1 MAYVD
6 VPTEFLSF
14 LQREQENARD
24 TGLEDARAVAIEF
37 YQGLPFGDEVEGRS
51 AAVTRDVSEVTD
63 FLTVGI
69 LGTIISS
76 GKVVEF
82 ESEQEPVEPDN
93 DVQQAPQP
101 QQQPMQ
107 GLPGGQPM
115 QQPQPGQQVM
125 GGNGGPQMVDYGEQA
140 TASIQYQFLR
150 KQKGYRI
157 LHDILKAGLLEKSG
171 IVKTYIEPQPP
182 IPQQHRVTVDEIE
195 GDENDETG
203 RTYQGSPIV
212 QAQPADDDWQPGMPS
227 ALWDVTIHKD
237 AAPKFCDIPV
247 PNEYFRVAPDA
258 IDLDEAVYVGE
269 CTPKTMSDLVKLG
282 YDPADLEPIWGNAP
296 AETIVSQARDSERSK
311 DIKSVGQRPGVDKML
326 WLTEEYPLWD
336 FDGDGIAER
345 LFVHRIG
352 AFVLKVMPVDEQPYS
367 LWSPFP
373 MQHRLIGQSVADKT
387 MDIQRI
393 RSVLLRQGLDSQYLS
408 NSPRTLVDETSMTV
422 DTIDDL
428 LTVRPGGLIRYR
440 GNAPQPFQQQ
450 DTSAVA
456 FQGMEMMSTE
466 RESRVG
472 VTRQSQGMN
481 PDTMN
486 TTASG
491 LAMNI
496 QSAQQIE
503 LYICRNFVE
512 LAVAPMFAKR
522 YRLMR
527 RYGRP
532 FRMKIQGKYTTVD
545 PRAWPDEIDM
555 SINVGLGTG
564 NKDQKL
570 QYRMQLLTIQ
580 SQAIA
585 AGMQIV
591 QPEQI
596 YQNVKGM
603 IEDSGLG
610 TPSDYILDPSTLPPS
625 QPKPDPEMAKA
636 MADSQTQQQ
645 QDAQA
650 HEQAM
655 TKLQMQQQDQQAQA
669 AIKAEAAQQDLMTKR
684 ASAEQAAN
692 LAEARAA
699 HEADLANAKAAKEAE
714 LAQNRQIFEMDLA
727 ERRFAFDQEM
737 AKKKHEQAAQNDD
750 NIAGNRPGGSLA
762 E

>member
-1 MAYVD
+1 MAYVE
-6 VPTEFLSF
+6 VPTEFINF

-24 TGLEDARAVAIEF
+24 TGLDDARAVALEF
-37 YQGLPFGDEVEGRS
+37 YQGMPFGDEVEGRS
-51 AAVTRDVSEVTD
+51 AAVTRDVSEVVD
-63 FLTVGI
+63 FLVVGI

-82 ESEQEPVEPDN
+82 ESEQEP
-93 DVQQAPQP
+93 APQ
-101 QQQPMQ
+101 QDEQPLQ
-107 GLPGGQPM
+107 GLPGSQPWT
-115 QQPQPGQQVM
+115 QAPQPGQQVM
-125 GGNGGPQMVDYGEQA
+125 GGNGGPPMVDYGEQA
-140 TASIQYQFLR
+140 TAAIQYQFLR

-157 LHDILKAGLLEKSG
+157 LHDLLKAGLLEKTG
-171 IVKTYIEPQPP
+171 IVKTYIEQQPP
-182 IPQQHRVTVDEIE
+182 IVEQHRVTIDDIQ
-195 GDENDETG
+195 GDESSD

-212 QAQPADDDWQPGMPS
+212 AAEPADEGWEPGAQSM
-227 ALWDVTIHKD
+227 LWDVTIHKD
-237 AAPKFCDIPV
+237 AGPKFCDTPI

-269 CTPKTMSDLVKLG
+269 RVPKTMSDLVKLG
-282 YDPADLEPIWGNAP
+282 YDQADLEPIWGNAP
-296 AETIVSQARDSERSK
+296 ADTIVSQARDSERSK
-311 DIKSVGQRPGVDKML
+311 DIQSIGQRPGADKML

-352 AFVLKVMPVDEQPYS
+352 QFVLKVMPVDEQPYS

-373 MQHRLIGQSVADKT
+373 MQHRLTGQSVADKT

-408 NSPRTLVDETSMTV
+408 NSPRTLVDEQSMTV

-440 GNAPQPFQQQ
+440 GQAPQPFVQQ
-450 DTSAVA
+450 DTSDVA
-456 FQGMEMMSTE
+456 FQGMEMMSNE

-481 PDTMN
+481 PDSLN
-486 TTASG
+486 KTASG

-496 QSAQQIE
+496 ASAQQIE

-527 RYGRP
+527 KYGQP
-532 FRMKIQGKYTTVD
+532 FRMKVQGAYTVID
-545 PRAWPDEIDM
+545 PSLWPDDPSM

-570 QYRMQLLTIQ
+570 NYRMQLLGIQ
-580 SQAIA
+580 QTALM
-585 AGMQIV
+585 AGV
-591 QPEQI
+591 PVVTTEGI
-596 YQNVKGM
+596 YENLKGM

-610 TPSDYILDPSTLPPS
+610 PPS
-625 QPKPDPEMAKA
+625 SYIVDPTTQPPQQPKPDPEMMKA
-636 MADSQTQQQ
+636 QMQSQLDQQN
-645 QDAQA
+645 AQNA

-655 TKLQMQQQDQQAQA
+655 AKLALQQQDQQAQA
-669 AIKAEAAQQDLMTKR
+669 AIKAEAAQQDLNTKR
-684 ASAEQAAN
+684 ASAEQHAQ
-692 LAEARAA
+692 LASDKAA
-699 HEADLANAKAAKEAE
+699 HEAALAEAKTAKEAE
-714 LAQNRQIFEMDLA
+714 LAQNRQEFEMSLSIQ
-727 ERRFAFDQEM
+727 RFEFDKQM
-737 AKKKHEQAAQNDD
+737 AAKKHEQASQSDN

>member
-6 VPTEFLSF
+6 VPAEFLNF

-24 TGLEDARAVAIEF
+24 SGLEDARAVAISF
-37 YQGLPFGDEVEGRS
+37 YQGEKFGDEVDGRS

-82 ESEQEPVEPDN
+82 ESEQEPVEPQEG
-93 DVQQAPQP
+93 QQP
-101 QQQPMQ
+101 QPMQ
-107 GLPGGQPM
+107 GLPGGQPT
-115 QQPQPGQQVM
+115 QPPQPGQQVM
-125 GGNGGPQMVDYGEQA
+125 GGNGGPPMVDYGEQA
-140 TASIQYQFLR
+140 TAAIQYQFLR

-157 LHDILKAGLLEKSG
+157 LHDLLKAGLLEKSG

-182 IPQQHRVTVDEIE
+182 TVEQHRVTIDDIE
-195 GDENDETG
+195 GDENDEAG

-212 QAQPADDDWQPGMPS
+212 EASPADDDWQPGQPS
-227 ALWDVTIHKD
+227 MLWDVKIHKD
-237 AAPKFCDIPV
+237 TAPKFCDTPI

-258 IDLDEAVYVGE
+258 TDLDEAVYVGE

-311 DIKSVGQRPGVDKML
+311 DINSIGQRPGADKIL

-352 AFVLKVMPVDEQPYS
+352 SFVLKVMPVDEQPYS

-408 NSPRTLVDETSMTV
+408 NSPRTLVDEQSMTV

-440 GNAPQPFQQQ
+440 GSAPQPFVQQ

-456 FQGMEMMSTE
+456 FQGMEMMSNE

-472 VTRQSQGMN
+472 VTRQSQGLN
-481 PDTMN
+481 PDSIN
-486 TTASG
+486 KTASG

-527 RYGRP
+527 RYGQP
-532 FRMKIQGKYTTVD
+532 FRMKIQGKYATVD

-570 QYRMQLLTIQ
+570 QYRMSLLSIQ
-580 SQAIA
+580 QQAMI
-585 AGMQIV
+585 GGLPIV
-591 QPEQI
+591 GAEQI
-596 YQNVKGM
+596 YQNLKGM

-610 TPSDYILDPSTLPPS
+610 TPSDFVLDPSTLPPQ
-625 QPKPDPEMAKA
+625 QPQPHPEVAKA
-636 MADSQTQQQ
+636 MADAQTQQQ
-645 QDAQA
+645 QAAQA

-655 TKLQMQQQDQQAQA
+655 FKLQLQQQDQQAQA
-669 AIKAEAAQQDLMTKR
+669 AIKAGAAQQDLATKQ
-684 ASAEQAAN
+684 STAEQQVA
-692 LAEARAA
+692 
-699 HEADLANAKAAKEAE
+699 LANAKAEHEATLADARAAKEAQ
-714 LAQNRQIFEMDLA
+714 LAESKQAFEMDLS

-737 AKKKHEQAAQNDD
+737 ARKKHQQADQSDSTISSD
-750 NIAGNRPGGSLA
+750 RPGGSLA

>member
-6 VPTEFLSF
+6 VPPEFLNF

-24 TGLEDARAVAIEF
+24 TGLEDARAVAIDF
-37 YQGLPFGDEVEGRS
+37 YQGQPFGDEVEGRS
-51 AAVTRDVSEVTD
+51 QAVTRDVSEVTD

-69 LGTIISS
+69 LGTIIAS

-82 ESEQEPVEPDN
+82 ESEPEPAPNDN
-93 DVQQAPQP
+93 DGDE
-101 QQQPMQ
+101 Q
-107 GLPGGQPM
+107 GE
-115 QQPQPGQQVM
+115 PQPGQQVM
-125 GGNGGPQMVDYGEQA
+125 GGNGGPPMVDYGEQA
-140 TASIQYQFLR
+140 TASIQYLFMR

-157 LHDILKAGLLEKSG
+157 LHDVLKAGLLEKSG

-182 IPQQHRVTVDEIE
+182 LVQQHRVTIDDIE
-195 GDENDETG
+195 GDENDEQG
-203 RTYQGSPIV
+203 RTYQGGPIV
-212 QAQPADDDWQPGMPS
+212 DAQPADDDWQPGNPS
-227 ALWDVTIHKD
+227 LLWDITVHKPQ
-237 AAPKFCDIPV
+237 APKFCDTPI

-258 IDLDEAVYVGE
+258 VDLDEAVYVGE
-269 CTPKTMSDLVKLG
+269 RTPKTMSDLVKLG

-296 AETIVSQARDSERSK
+296 ADTVVSQARDSERSK
-311 DIKSVGQRPGVDKML
+311 DLNSVGQRPGADKML
-326 WLTEEYPLWD
+326 WLDEEYPLWD

-352 AFVLKVMPVDEQPYS
+352 QFVLKVMPVDEQPYS

-408 NSPRTLVDETSMTV
+408 NSPRTLVDEGSITV

-440 GNAPQPFQQQ
+440 GNAPQPLQQQ
-450 DTSAVA
+450 DTSEVA
-456 FQGMEMMSTE
+456 FNGMEMMSNE

-472 VTRQSQGMN
+472 VTRQSQGLN
-481 PDTMN
+481 PDSIN
-486 TTASG
+486 KTASG

-503 LYICRNFVE
+503 LYICRNFAE

-527 RYGRP
+527 RFGQP
-532 FRMKIQGKYTTVD
+532 FRMKIQGKYVTVD
-545 PRAWPDEIDM
+545 PRAWPEEIDM

-564 NKDQKL
+564 NRDQKL
-570 QYRMQLLTIQ
+570 QYRVQLLGIQ
-580 SQAIA
+580 Q
-585 AGMQIV
+585 QIMMGGLPIV
-591 QPEQI
+591 GPEQI
-596 YQNVKGM
+596 YQNVKAL
-603 IEDSGLG
+603 IEDSGIG
-610 TPSDYILDPSTLPPS
+610 SASDYVLDPATLPPQEP
-625 QPKPDPEMAKA
+625 QPHPDAIKA
-636 MADSQTQQQ
+636 LAQEQTAQQQ
-645 QDAQA
+645 AAQA

-655 TKLQMQQQDQQAQA
+655 LKLQMQQQDQQAQN
-669 AIKAEAAQQDLMTKR
+669 AIKANAAQQDLDTK
-684 ASAEQAAN
+684 QAI
-692 LAEARAA
+692 
-699 HEADLANAKAAKEAE
+699 ADQQAQLANAKAQHEATLADSKARAEAE
-714 LAQNRQIFEMDLA
+714 LAQNRQAFEMDLA

-737 AKKKHEQAAQNDD
+737 ARKKHQQADESDD
-750 NIAGNRPGGSLA
+750 SIAGNRPGGSLA

>member
-1 MAYVD
+1 MAYVE
-6 VPTEFLSF
+6 VPSEFINF
-14 LQREQENARD
+14 LMTEQENARD
-24 TGLEDARAVAIEF
+24 TGLEDSRAVAIQF
-37 YQGLPFGDEVEGRS
+37 YQGNPFGDEVEGRS

-82 ESEQEPVEPDN
+82 ESEAEPVEEGQEQP
-93 DVQQAPQP
+93 PP
-101 QQQPMQ
+101 QQE
-107 GLPGGQPM
+107 GQPA
-115 QQPQPGQQVM
+115 QASA
-125 GGNGGPQMVDYGEQA
+125 PQMVDYGEQA

-157 LHDILKAGLLEKSG
+157 LHDVLKAGLLEKSG

-182 IPQQHRVTVDEIE
+182 VPTQVRATSDEIE
-195 GDENDETG
+195 GDEETG
-203 RTYQGSPIV
+203 LTYQGQPVVS
-212 QAQPADDDWQPGMPS
+212 AEPADDQGM
-227 ALWDVTIHKD
+227 LWNVTIHQES
-237 AAPKFCDIPV
+237 APKFCDIPI

-269 CTPKTMSDLVKLG
+269 RMPKTMSDLVKLG

-296 AETIVSQARDSERSK
+296 ADTIVSQARDSERSK
-311 DIKSVGQRPGVDKML
+311 DLNSVGQRPGADKML

-336 FDGDGIAER
+336 FDGDGVAER

-408 NSPRTLVDETSMTV
+408 NSPRTLVDEQSMTV

-440 GNAPQPFQQQ
+440 GNAPQPFVQR

-486 TTASG
+486 ETASG

-527 RYGRP
+527 RYGQP
-532 FRMKIQGKYTTVD
+532 FRMKIQGKYTEID
-545 PRAWPDEIDM
+545 PRKWPEETSIA
-555 SINVGLGTG
+555 INVGLGTG

-580 SQAIA
+580 QQALMA
-585 AGMQIV
+585 SVPVVNMDGL
-591 QPEQI
+591 
-596 YQNVKGM
+596 YQNLKGM

-610 TPSDYILDPSTLPPS
+610 TPSNYIVDPTTVAPQP
-625 QPKPDPEMAKA
+625 PKPDPEMAKV
-636 MADSQTQQQ
+636 MGEQQQ
-645 QDAQA
+645 QQAQLQAQQQKDMADAQ
-650 HEQAM
+650 
-655 TKLQMQQQDQQAQA
+655 LQQEKQQQEAALKAQQQDHDLQSRQEAAALDAQLKREKNDLETQLAWEKLNRETALAQERLNREMELAEKKHQA
-669 AIKAEAAQQDLMTKR
+669 AITQSDNLPTNREGGDL
-684 ASAEQAAN
+684 SE
-692 LAEARAA
+692 
-699 HEADLANAKAAKEAE
+699 
-714 LAQNRQIFEMDLA
+714 
-727 ERRFAFDQEM
+727 
-737 AKKKHEQAAQNDD
+737 
-750 NIAGNRPGGSLA
+750 
-762 E
+762 